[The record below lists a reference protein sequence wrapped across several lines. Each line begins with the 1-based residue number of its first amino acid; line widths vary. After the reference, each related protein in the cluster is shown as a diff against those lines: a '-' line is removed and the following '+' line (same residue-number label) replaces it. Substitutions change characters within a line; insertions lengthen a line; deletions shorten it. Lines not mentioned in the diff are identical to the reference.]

1 MALRLWETLVA
12 DDPISCVSVPKYVR
26 GIVFDS
32 IERARVKE
40 NIFLSDRNRQLLLD
54 AAREEAASHEYLK
67 HLSMELPPKRMIE
80 SAGIRGATIAF
91 VSNLAAILLFLFMSP
106 DLVRDSVVASLTVF
120 GVIGSAVAWVGR
132 RRATRRI
139 Q

>member
-1 MALRLWETLVA
+1 MVLSLWETLVA
-12 DDPISCVSVPKYVR
+12 DDPIACLTVPKYVR
-26 GIVFDS
+26 GIVYDS
-32 IERARVKE
+32 IERARVSQ
-40 NIFLSDRNRQLLLD
+40 NVYLSDRSRQLLLD
-54 AAREEAASHEYLK
+54 GAREEATNHEYLK
-67 HLSMELPPKRMIE
+67 FLSMELPPKRMIE

-91 VSNLAAILLFLFMSP
+91 VSNLTATLLFLFMPP

>member
-12 DDPISCVSVPKYVR
+12 DDPIQCVSVTKYIKK
-26 GIVFDS
+26 IVCDS
-32 IERARVKE
+32 IERARLSQNVY
-40 NIFLSDRNRQLLLD
+40 LSDRSRQLLLD
-54 AAREEAASHEYLK
+54 GAREEAEIHEYVRY
-67 HLSMELPPKRMIE
+67 LSIELPPKRMIE
-80 SAGIRGATIAF
+80 SAGLRGATIAF
-91 VSNLAAILLFLFMSP
+91 VSNLTAILLFLFMAP

-139 Q
+139 L